1 MRLEDILDD
10 MLSLVTQLSHM
21 PQGTR
26 LYCVVYGNCRL
37 VGVIE
42 GDIIMVKT
50 IGGVRYSLDKF
61 GKLSK
66 YGECLIFPS
75 KEMRDWT
82 KYI

>member
-1 MRLEDILDD
+1 MKMINYINVAEI
-10 MLSLVTQLSHM
+10 VKNM
-21 PQGTR
+21 PQGTI

-37 VGVIE
+37 IGVIE

-50 IGGVRYSLDKF
+50 IGGFIYSLDKF

-82 KYI
+82 KYT